1 MIYHLLLVIG
11 CIISIELFLRMS
23 FFNECKK
30 ILNSSKKA
38 KNRILSKK
46 ISDHWK
52 EIVVI
57 KYAIEIMKSSIK
69 IFVILFLIF
78 STFYIL
84 SFSEI
89 GFFAYMMSII
99 GIIEAII
106 VSSIYIKLR
115 QLFYNE

>member
-1 MIYHLLLVIG
+1 
-11 CIISIELFLRMS
+11 MS
-23 FFNECKK
+23 FFKECRV
-30 ILNSSKKA
+30 ILDSSKKA
-38 KNRILSKK
+38 KNCILSKK

-57 KYAIEIMKSSIK
+57 KYAIEIMKSSLK
-69 IFVILFLIF
+69 IFLILILIF

-89 GFFAYMMSII
+89 GFLAYMMSII

-106 VSSIYIKLR
+106 ISSIYIKLR
-115 QLFYNE
+115 KLFL